1 MGNVDNYDDPKNKFI
16 HNSFL
21 SSPSG
26 HSGFSMSTFI
36 YLSLLL
42 YEDALLLFSI
52 CNGTIRLIELPRISG
67 RNIYFLEDRQRD
79 YFKRESSGI
88 SPINEGNRKYLFSS
102 IYMFVFENMHSL
114 VVLSLFLP
122 LCISIYIGV
131 TRIYDFFHH
140 VEDVLLGWV
149 LGAIIGVISFFYIYK
164 SPSIH

>member
-1 MGNVDNYDDPKNKFI
+1 MGNLKMGNVDNYDDPENKYI

-52 CNGTIRLIELPRISG
+52 CNGTIRLIELPRING

-149 LGAIIGVISFFYIYK
+149 LGAIIGVISF
-164 SPSIH
+164 